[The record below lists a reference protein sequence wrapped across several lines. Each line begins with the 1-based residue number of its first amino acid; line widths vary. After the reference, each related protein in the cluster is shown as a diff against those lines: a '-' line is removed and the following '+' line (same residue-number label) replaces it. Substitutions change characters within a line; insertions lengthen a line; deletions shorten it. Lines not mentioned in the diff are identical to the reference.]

1 MGWPSPPGNPCAP
14 PLLAWLRRTPN
25 PEFPTPFSAAA
36 PSLLRSP
43 SLRFNLCPSACS
55 VSLSTPLPPLPFL
68 SMISDRQLQPSP
80 SRLSN
85 SQAGDGRNLASSR
98 INEEKAESR
107 GDQHKHK
114 AMGRQLT
121 PEVTL
126 DSSDAQAIE
135 ATP

>member
-1 MGWPSPPGNPCAP
+1 MCSSPPGMA
-14 PLLAWLRRTPN
+14 
-25 PEFPTPFSAAA
+25 S
-36 PSLLRSP
+36 
-43 SLRFNLCPSACS
+43 
-55 VSLSTPLPPLPFL
+55 
-68 SMISDRQLQPSP
+68 
-80 SRLSN
+80 SN
-85 SQAGDGRNLASSR
+85 SQSRVPDPPQRCRSFSLAFSIAEIQPLPECLLCFPLHPSASPSFLVNDLRSTVAAVPFQIEQFTAGDGRNLASSR